1 MVDISKN
8 TYEINGIE
16 TIIYDDGILWLN
28 EKHTEEGL
36 DHKNLGYIAIKYH
49 SDNRKHRYELVDE

>member
-36 DHKNLGYIAIKYH
+36 DHKNLG
-49 SDNRKHRYELVDE
+49 